1 MSTFEHP
8 DEIAQE
14 LEVLESIY
22 PEELTKISENELSI
36 ALKLEDPND
45 ADVQH
50 PLLLHVSYTPSY
62 PNEPPDLSLSQP
74 DEEDDDDTEP
84 FLSDEDI
91 EQLTESLRTVAN
103 ESLGM
108 AMVFTLSSSIADA
121 FTSIVTTKREAAELL
136 ARQKA
141 AAIEEAEREKR
152 RGTPV
157 TQESFMAWKK
167 KFDVE
172 MLESKK
178 REEEEK
184 LRAMPPKEREE
195 TRKWMNKQ
203 TGRQL
208 FETNKD
214 LDSSD
219 AAFASA
225 EDKEVDISLYERE
238 DIVSDDE
245 EDERV
250 HLSDSD

>member
-141 AAIEEAEREKR
+141 AR
-152 RGTPV
+152 
-157 TQESFMAWKK
+157 
-167 KFDVE
+167 
-172 MLESKK
+172 
-178 REEEEK
+178 
-184 LRAMPPKEREE
+184 
-195 TRKWMNKQ
+195 
-203 TGRQL
+203 
-208 FETNKD
+208 
-214 LDSSD
+214 
-219 AAFASA
+219 
-225 EDKEVDISLYERE
+225 
-238 DIVSDDE
+238 
-245 EDERV
+245 
-250 HLSDSD
+250 